1 MKYLSTLL
9 VCLILGTG
17 NLSAARNTSAIRGI
31 VVDKETR
38 SPLFYATLAV
48 RDSSNSVITATTA
61 GSDGTFTLEGI
72 PYGTYQILLLL
83 SDTRNNQKRLS

>member
-17 NLSAARNTSAIRGI
+17 NLLAARNTSSIRGI
-31 VVDKETR
+31 VIDKETR
-38 SPLFYATLAV
+38 NPLAYATLAV

-61 GSDGTFTLEGI
+61 GSDGTFLMDGI
-72 PYGTYQILLLL
+72 PYGSYQLV
-83 SDTRNNQKRLS
+83 